1 MFEFA
6 TISCFGKLITVLSME
21 KLEAFTLVFFV
32 LTVRRCGQGCNFNKS
47 SEGCQRFSAK
57 IVATVVGQ
65 WS

>member
-1 MFEFA
+1 
-6 TISCFGKLITVLSME
+6 ME